1 MGMESFKQRLSEYA
15 VLTENTLQ
23 QYLPEE
29 TEDVVTEAMRYSLLA
44 GGKRLRCALALE
56 FCLALGGQK
65 EDVLPFACALEM
77 VHAYSLIHDDLP
89 CMDDDDMRRGKPSC
103 HIAFG
108 EANALLAGDGLLTKA
123 FEVMAQQSKI
133 PPERTVLAVGV
144 LAQAIGHHGM
154 IGGQRMDLQN
164 EGKEVGIEVIE
175 QTNRLKTGA
184 LIIAAAQ
191 LGCIAAGADSK
202 MTELAKKYAEQIGLA
217 FQITDDIL
225 DCTSSAEVLG
235 KPIGSDAENHKTTYV
250 SVYGLEKAM
259 SIAAEEIQKAKDAL
273 NQMGM
278 QERSPFL
285 YDMADYILSRKN

>member
-56 FCLALGGQK
+56 FCLALGGNK

-133 PPERTVLAVGV
+133 PPERTVLAIGV

-191 LGCIAAGADSK
+191 LGCIAAGADNK

-235 KPIGSDAENHKTTYV
+235 KPIGSDAENHKTDLCFGIWT
-250 SVYGLEKAM
+250 
-259 SIAAEEIQKAKDAL
+259 
-273 NQMGM
+273 
-278 QERSPFL
+278 
-285 YDMADYILSRKN
+285 

>member
-1 MGMESFKQRLSEYA
+1 MGMERFKQRLSEYA

-56 FCLALGGQK
+56 FCLALGGSK

-123 FEVMAQQSKI
+123 FEVMVQQSKI

-164 EGKEVGIEVIE
+164 RTD
-175 QTNRLKTGA
+175 QPLKDRCTHHCGSTA
-184 LIIAAAQ
+184 GMYCSRSRQQDDRTCKKICRTDRT
-191 LGCIAAGADSK
+191 CI
-202 MTELAKKYAEQIGLA
+202 
-217 FQITDDIL
+217 
-225 DCTSSAEVLG
+225 
-235 KPIGSDAENHKTTYV
+235 P
-250 SVYGLEKAM
+250 
-259 SIAAEEIQKAKDAL
+259 
-273 NQMGM
+273 
-278 QERSPFL
+278 
-285 YDMADYILSRKN
+285 DYR

>member
-1 MGMESFKQRLSEYA
+1 
-15 VLTENTLQ
+15 
-23 QYLPEE
+23 
-29 TEDVVTEAMRYSLLA
+29 
-44 GGKRLRCALALE
+44 
-56 FCLALGGQK
+56 
-65 EDVLPFACALEM
+65 
-77 VHAYSLIHDDLP
+77 
-89 CMDDDDMRRGKPSC
+89 MRRGKPSC

-123 FEVMAQQSKI
+123 FEVMAQHSKI

-225 DCTSSAEVLG
+225 DCTSRSSG
-235 KPIGSDAENHKTTYV
+235 KTDRFGC
-250 SVYGLEKAM
+250 
-259 SIAAEEIQKAKDAL
+259 
-273 NQMGM
+273 
-278 QERSPFL
+278 
-285 YDMADYILSRKN
+285 RKPQNDLCFGI

>member
-1 MGMESFKQRLSEYA
+1 
-15 VLTENTLQ
+15 
-23 QYLPEE
+23 
-29 TEDVVTEAMRYSLLA
+29 
-44 GGKRLRCALALE
+44 
-56 FCLALGGQK
+56 
-65 EDVLPFACALEM
+65 
-77 VHAYSLIHDDLP
+77 
-89 CMDDDDMRRGKPSC
+89 MRRGKPSC

-133 PPERTVLAVGV
+133 PQERTVLAIGV

-191 LGCIAAGADSK
+191 LGCIAAGADNK

>member
-65 EDVLPFACALEM
+65 EDVLPFA
-77 VHAYSLIHDDLP
+77 YSLIHDDLP

-123 FEVMAQQSKI
+123 FEVMAQQSKV

>member
-1 MGMESFKQRLSEYA
+1 
-15 VLTENTLQ
+15 
-23 QYLPEE
+23 
-29 TEDVVTEAMRYSLLA
+29 
-44 GGKRLRCALALE
+44 
-56 FCLALGGQK
+56 
-65 EDVLPFACALEM
+65 
-77 VHAYSLIHDDLP
+77 
-89 CMDDDDMRRGKPSC
+89 
-103 HIAFG
+103 
-108 EANALLAGDGLLTKA
+108 
-123 FEVMAQQSKI
+123 
-133 PPERTVLAVGV
+133 
-144 LAQAIGHHGM
+144 
-154 IGGQRMDLQN
+154 MDLQN

-191 LGCIAAGADSK
+191 LGCIAAGADNK

>member
-29 TEDVVTEAMRYSLLA
+29 MEDIVTEAMRYSLLA

-56 FCLALGGQK
+56 FCLALGGNK
-65 EDVLPFACALEM
+65 ENVLPFACALEM

-191 LGCIAAGADSK
+191 LGCK
-202 MTELAKKYAEQIGLA
+202 IGRA
-217 FQITDDIL
+217 H
-225 DCTSSAEVLG
+225 V
-235 KPIGSDAENHKTTYV
+235 
-250 SVYGLEKAM
+250 
-259 SIAAEEIQKAKDAL
+259 
-273 NQMGM
+273 
-278 QERSPFL
+278 
-285 YDMADYILSRKN
+285 

>member
-29 TEDVVTEAMRYSLLA
+29 TEDVVTQAMRYSLLA

-56 FCLALGGQK
+56 FCLALGGNK

-123 FEVMAQQSKI
+123 FEVMVQQSKI
-133 PPERTVLAVGV
+133 PPERTVLAIGV

-191 LGCIAAGADSK
+191 LGCIAAGADTK
-202 MTELAKKYAEQIGLA
+202 MTELAKNMQNR
-217 FQITDDIL
+217 L
-225 DCTSSAEVLG
+225 DLHSRLPMISWIVPAPQ
-235 KPIGSDAENHKTTYV
+235 KFWENRLVRMQKTTKRPMFRYMD
-250 SVYGLEKAM
+250 LRKPCLLR
-259 SIAAEEIQKAKDAL
+259 QR
-273 NQMGM
+273 
-278 QERSPFL
+278 RSKKQRMP
-285 YDMADYILSRKN
+285 

>member
-56 FCLALGGQK
+56 FCLALGGSK

-133 PPERTVLAVGV
+133 LPERTVLAVGV

-164 EGKEVGIEVIE
+164 EGKEVGIEVIW
-175 QTNRLKTGA
+175 NASPICSAYFFASSVILLSA
-184 LIIAAAQ
+184 PAAIHPSCAAAMMSAPVFKR
-191 LGCIAAGADSK
+191 LVCS
-202 MTELAKKYAEQIGLA
+202 
-217 FQITDDIL
+217 ITSMP
-225 DCTSSAEVLG
+225 TSFPS
-235 KPIGSDAENHKTTYV
+235 
-250 SVYGLEKAM
+250 
-259 SIAAEEIQKAKDAL
+259 
-273 NQMGM
+273 
-278 QERSPFL
+278 F
-285 YDMADYILSRKN
+285 